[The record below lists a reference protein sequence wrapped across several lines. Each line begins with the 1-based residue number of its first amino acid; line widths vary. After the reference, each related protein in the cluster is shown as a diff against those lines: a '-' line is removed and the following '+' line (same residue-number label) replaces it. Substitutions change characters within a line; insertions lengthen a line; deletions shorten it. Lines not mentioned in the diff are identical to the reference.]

1 MCAAGYVSHT
11 DRVSKFY
18 LSEEQKSVFAF
29 EESSAF
35 MLGAYD
41 ILSGNIHNIDNVR
54 EAFKTGKGVNYSDS
68 HPCIF
73 SGTARFFRP
82 SYSANLLEKWIPAI
96 PSVEKKLQDG
106 CNFADIGCGFG
117 VSSLMIANAFQNS
130 KIYGFDIH
138 RPSIENANKE
148 AKQMKINNAI
158 FKEADAENYDGEFD
172 IITFF
177 DCLHDMGDPLGAS
190 KYAFNHLKND
200 GTLILIEPSAADD
213 PEENFNT
220 IGQMYYAFSTMGC
233 VPTSKSQKK
242 GLALGAQA
250 GPTKLFKILENAGFK
265 TTKIV
270 KKNATNM
277 VIMAEK

>member
-1 MCAAGYVSHT
+1 MYK
-11 DRVSKFY
+11 R
-18 LSEEQKSVFAF
+18 Q
-29 EESSAF
+29 
-35 MLGAYD
+35 
-41 ILSGNIHNIDNVR
+41 
-54 EAFKTGKGVNYSDS
+54 
-68 HPCIF
+68 
-73 SGTARFFRP
+73 
-82 SYSANLLEKWIPAI
+82 
-96 PSVEKKLQDG
+96 
-106 CNFADIGCGFG
+106 
-117 VSSLMIANAFQNS
+117 
-130 KIYGFDIH
+130 
-138 RPSIENANKE
+138 
-148 AKQMKINNAI
+148 
-158 FKEADAENYDGEFD
+158 GEYD